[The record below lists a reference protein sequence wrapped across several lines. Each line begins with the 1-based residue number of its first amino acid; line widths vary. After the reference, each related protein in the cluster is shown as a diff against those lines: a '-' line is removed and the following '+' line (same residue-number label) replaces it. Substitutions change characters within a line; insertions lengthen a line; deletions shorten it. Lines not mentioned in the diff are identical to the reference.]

1 MIKSCGVDILGMFK
15 IKNGLSVRAKISLVA
30 TIVLIFA
37 GAAWANFSLASF
49 DKTQNPLT
57 QSAGSLLSRLNAWS
71 EILSAVPRVMGYLKP
86 QTYLVLFLN
95 NTEIRPGGGFIG
107 SYAVVRINSGRVS
120 ILETNGS
127 ENLDWDAPDDFNV
140 ASPAPLK
147 TYLKQPRW
155 FFRDANWSPDF
166 PTSARYTHWLY
177 RFENGREGSKIDSII
192 GITPRLVEEL
202 LAITGPLRVGNKT
215 FNAETFVNELEYHV
229 EVGFKDEGIKKSDRK
244 VILGDL
250 SRGLLAKLT
259 KLSLLQIKNMLPML
273 TRLAQERQIMM
284 YSNYDELQNVLVKN
298 NWAGEVKKSV
308 GDYLMVVDANLN
320 SLKSDP
326 EVSREITY
334 RLLPDGRRWRAQVV
348 ISYNH
353 HGDFNW
359 KTTRYRSY
367 TRIYAPRGAELI
379 SAQGFMNIKKEPAQP
394 ETTEELNKTVFGG
407 FISIEPQEEKTIT
420 LEYFLPKEI
429 GEQIRADKYNL
440 FVQKQLGTGAVP
452 LTVELDFGKK
462 VGTGGTVY
470 RSKTDLRTDR
480 EFRINF

>member
-1 MIKSCGVDILGMFK
+1 MKSCGVDILGMFK
-15 IKNGLSVRAKISLVA
+15 IKNGLSIRAKIALVA
-30 TIVLIFA
+30 VVFLIFA
-37 GAAWANFSLASF
+37 GAVWANFCLANFNKS
-49 DKTQNPLT
+49 QSPLA
-57 QSAGSLLSRLNAWS
+57 QSAGSVLSRLSAWS
-71 EILSAVPRVMGYLKP
+71 EILGAAPRVMGYLKP
-86 QTYLVLFLN
+86 QTYLALFLN

-107 SYAVVRINSGRVS
+107 SYAVVRVNRGRVS

-127 ENLDWDAPDDFNV
+127 ENLDWDAPTDFKV
-140 ASPAPLK
+140 SPPAPLQ

-155 FFRDANWSPDF
+155 YFRDANWSPDF
-166 PTSARYTHWLY
+166 PASARYTHWLY
-177 RFENGREGSKIDSII
+177 RFENGREGTKIDGII

-202 LAITGPLRVGNKT
+202 LAVTGPLRAGNKV

-229 EVGFKDEGIKKSDRK
+229 EVGFKDEGIKRSDRK
-244 VILGDL
+244 VILGEL
-250 SRGLLAKLT
+250 SRALLAKLT
-259 KLSLLQIKNMLPML
+259 KLSFSQIKEVLPML
-273 TRLAQERQIMM
+273 SRLAQERQIMM
-284 YSNYDELQNVLVKN
+284 YSNYDDLQNLLVKN
-298 NWAGEVKKSV
+298 NWAGEVKKTN

-359 KTTRYRSY
+359 KTTRYRTY
-367 TRIYAPRGAELI
+367 TRIYAPRGSELI
-379 SAQGFMNIKKEPAQP
+379 SAKGFMNIKKEPAQP
-394 ETTEELNKTVFGG
+394 DLTEELNKTVFGG
-407 FISIEPQEEKTIT
+407 FISIEPQEKKTIT

-429 GEQIRADKYNL
+429 GEQIRADNYTL
-440 FVQKQLGTGAVP
+440 FVQKQLGTEAVP

-470 RSKTDLRTDR
+470 QAKTDLRNDR
-480 EFRINF
+480 EFKINF

>member
-57 QSAGSLLSRLNAWS
+57 QSASSLLSRLNAWS

-177 RFENGREGSKIDSII
+177 RFENGR
-192 GITPRLVEEL
+192 
-202 LAITGPLRVGNKT
+202 
-215 FNAETFVNELEYHV
+215 
-229 EVGFKDEGIKKSDRK
+229 
-244 VILGDL
+244 
-250 SRGLLAKLT
+250 
-259 KLSLLQIKNMLPML
+259 
-273 TRLAQERQIMM
+273 
-284 YSNYDELQNVLVKN
+284 
-298 NWAGEVKKSV
+298 
-308 GDYLMVVDANLN
+308 
-320 SLKSDP
+320 
-326 EVSREITY
+326 
-334 RLLPDGRRWRAQVV
+334 
-348 ISYNH
+348 
-353 HGDFNW
+353 
-359 KTTRYRSY
+359 
-367 TRIYAPRGAELI
+367 
-379 SAQGFMNIKKEPAQP
+379 
-394 ETTEELNKTVFGG
+394 
-407 FISIEPQEEKTIT
+407 
-420 LEYFLPKEI
+420 
-429 GEQIRADKYNL
+429 
-440 FVQKQLGTGAVP
+440 
-452 LTVELDFGKK
+452 
-462 VGTGGTVY
+462 
-470 RSKTDLRTDR
+470 
-480 EFRINF
+480 